1 LDRARQELAEG
12 HASRAL
18 GVLDELEASGHTG
31 TFAPELLWLRLEA
44 LDQVGQ
50 HDRALELAERYLRE
64 HPSGPMAGRLRA
76 RWR

>member
-1 LDRARQELAEG
+1 
-12 HASRAL
+12 
-18 GVLDELEASGHTG
+18 LDELEASGHTD

-50 HDRALELAERYLRE
+50 HQRARELARGYLAE
-64 HPSGPMAGRLRA
+64 HPSGPIAGRLRA